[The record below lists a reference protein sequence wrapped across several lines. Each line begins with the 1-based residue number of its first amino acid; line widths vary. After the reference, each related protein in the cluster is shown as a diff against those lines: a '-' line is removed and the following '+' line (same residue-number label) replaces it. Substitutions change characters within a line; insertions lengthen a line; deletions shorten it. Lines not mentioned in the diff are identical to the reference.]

1 MERPSQTLGLLRHV
15 LLLALADLIP
25 IVVSALLLVST
36 PAFAQLTAAPSAS
49 PPPES
54 IAPPL
59 RAQLAPSGHKVAVGT
74 ASIELWWASTLAAGA
89 NGWTEVREGTL
100 VGAMRVTGPFREI
113 RGKTVSPGDYTLRFA
128 LQPQNGD
135 HLGASPYREYLLIS
149 PAAADTDPKPLGFD
163 GVVAIAKQT
172 TGTSH
177 PAALSLDPPLSTGAP
192 HSTYSTELDLKGVV
206 FELKT
211 AAGATLKFG
220 LILLGV
226 IEH

>member
-1 MERPSQTLGLLRHV
+1 M
-15 LLLALADLIP
+15 IP
-25 IVVSALLLVST
+25 IVVTALLLVAT
-36 PAFAQLTAAPSAS
+36 PAFAQLTAAPSVS

-54 IAPPL
+54 IAAPL
-59 RAQLAPSGHKVAVGT
+59 RALLAPTGHKVTVGT
-74 ASIELWWASTLAAGA
+74 ASVELWWVTALAAGS
-89 NGWTEVREGTL
+89 NGWSEVREGTL
-100 VGAMRVTGPFREI
+100 VGAMRVAGSFREI
-113 RGKTVSPGDYTLRFA
+113 RGKTVNPGDYTLRFA

-135 HLGASPYREYLLIS
+135 HLGASPFREYLLIS

-177 PAALSLDPPLSTGAP
+177 PAALSLDPPVAPGAPLSTYAN
-192 HSTYSTELDLKGVV
+192 ELDLKGVV

-211 AAGATLKFG
+211 AAGGTLKFG
-220 LILLGV
+220 LILQGI

>member
-1 MERPSQTLGLLRHV
+1 MPQAPKAAAILIAV
-15 LLLALADLIP
+15 IALSLIG
-25 IVVSALLLVST
+25 A
-36 PAFAQLTAAPSAS
+36 PAFAQLTASPSPS

-59 RAQLAPSGHKVAVGT
+59 RAQLVASGHKVAVGT
-74 ASIELWWASTLAAGA
+74 ASIELWFVSALAAGA

-149 PAAADTDPKPLGFD
+149 PAAADTDSKPLGFD

-192 HSTYSTELDLKGVV
+192 LSPYSNELDLKGVV

-211 AAGATLKFG
+211 AAGGTLKFG
-220 LILLGV
+220 LILQGV